1 MQGESNVDKE
11 KGQGL
16 NLIFHGNPGTG
27 KTLAAGE
34 FPYGIFPMLRYNF
47 WRGLFVFHVD
57 FSGVDIVDLICKLT
71 ESFAQTHQIPLYTVT
86 CGELGNDTDTLGQRL
101 QKALIRTT
109 NWRCI
114 LLLED
119 CELLIQIRNSDIQR
133 GAIVSSFLHH
143 LYSSRAVVIMTT
155 NRVTKFDP
163 DFLSYVRLPFRFPNF
178 DFDTQKTVWKNVIDH
193 LQDLTSD
200 DKVELRQWVDYEL
213 GGIDGGEYTKMNGR
227 QIGNCINA
235 ASALARG
242 SENYSE

>member
-1 MQGESNVDKE
+1 M
-11 KGQGL
+11 
-16 NLIFHGNPGTG
+16 
-27 KTLAAGE
+27 
-34 FPYGIFPMLRYNF
+34 
-47 WRGLFVFHVD
+47 
-57 FSGVDIVDLICKLT
+57 VDIVDLICKFT
-71 ESFAQTHQIPLYTVT
+71 ESFAQKHQIPLYTVT

-119 CELLIQIRNSDIQR
+119 CDLLIQIRNSDIQR

-163 DFLSYVRLPFRFPNF
+163 DFLSYVHLPFRFPNF

-213 GGIDGGEYTKMNGR
+213 GG
-227 QIGNCINA
+227 
-235 ASALARG
+235 
-242 SENYSE
+242 